1 MKGERRR
8 DRLCNHPEPQ
18 NGGKDCSELG
28 EDSETKTCT
37 PPIKNCPGN
46 YKEINIYAFI
56 LGGGDRW
63 GRGRRQATP
72 CFSEEKHKIELVK
85 RF

>member
-46 YKEINIYAFI
+46 YKEIN
-56 LGGGDRW
+56 
-63 GRGRRQATP
+63 T
-72 CFSEEKHKIELVK
+72 V
-85 RF
+85 